1 MMMKKRMLSLLLT
14 AALLTAALPAALG
27 SALPDEAE
35 AVQVLSALD
44 IMTGD
49 PDGNLRL
56 GDGINRAEF
65 VKMAVA
71 ATPAGAGVGTASTS
85 PYPDVPR
92 THWAAGYVQA
102 GVEAGLVHGDL
113 RGNFRPSDPILLCDG
128 VKVVLA
134 LLGYQSS
141 DFSGAYPSGQM
152 AKYRDLHLDKGVTAG
167 QNSPLTRRDCLY
179 LFYNLLTAP
188 TKTTGQ
194 PYLLTLGHS
203 LTPSGEIDLVAL
215 VNSAMEGPVVVSSGW
230 ESKLGFSPSS
240 ARTVYRGG
248 SLSSYSALQP
258 NDLVYWS
265 KSMRTLWAYTT
276 QATGTITAITPLS
289 APTSVTVAGRT
300 YGIETSS
307 AAYALSDLG
316 PYSTG
321 DTVTLLLGRSGGVAA
336 VLSSSQASA
345 VVYGLVESVASGSYT
360 DANGNPYTANTV
372 TLRATDGSQRAYRCD
387 DRYIA
392 KGNLVQVSTAGGNV
406 TVKRLPSSSLS
417 GKFSSDGA
425 RLGNRT
431 LASDVEILDTY
442 SNTALRV
449 YPSRLAGVE
458 LDERD
463 VAYYHLNASGE
474 LDRLILKD
482 ATGDLHR
489 YGVVLS
495 SAEYSGNDPLTGG
508 ITVSSQY
515 QFDIG
520 GQLVPSG
527 SGNKSFN
534 VSAGPA
540 KFVFEDG
547 EVKAVT
553 NLTSVKVDG
562 VDGRQ
567 AVTGNRTWPLADGV
581 AVYEV
586 RENKYYFSSLSIVEG
601 GGYSLT
607 GWYDN
612 QPADGGCIRV
622 LIARP
627 N

>member
-1 MMMKKRMLSLLLT
+1 MMKKRMLSLLLT

-44 IMTGD
+44 IMAGD
-49 PDGNLRL
+49 PDGDLRL
-56 GDGINRAEF
+56 GEPINRAEF

-71 ATPAGAGVGTASTS
+71 ATPAGSGVGAASTS

-152 AKYRDLHLDKGVTAG
+152 AKYRDLHLDKGVAAG

-215 VNSAMEGPVVVSSGW
+215 VNSAMEGPVVVCSGW

-248 SLSSYSALQP
+248 DLSSYSSLQP

-276 QATGTITAITPLS
+276 QATGTITAITPAA

-336 VLSSSQASA
+336 VLSSAQTSS

-372 TLRATDGSQRAYRCD
+372 TLRATDGSQRSYRCD

-406 TVKRLPSSSLS
+406 TVKRLTSSTLS
-417 GKFSSDGA
+417 GKFNTDGT
-425 RLGNRT
+425 RLGNRS

-442 SNTALRV
+442 SNTALRI
-449 YPSRLAGVE
+449 YPSRLAGVA
-458 LDERD
+458 LDERK
-463 VAYYHLNASGE
+463 VAYYHLNTAGE
-474 LDRLILKD
+474 IDRLILKD

-495 SAEYSGNDPLTGG
+495 SAEYSGSDPLTGG

-520 GQLVPSG
+520 GQLLPGG

-547 EVKAVT
+547 EVKSVT
-553 NLTSVKVDG
+553 NLTSIKVDG

-567 AVTGNRTWPLADGV
+567 AVTGNRTWPLADAV

-612 QPADGGCIRV
+612 QPAAGGCIRV